1 MKTSFCF
8 ISALLLLVA
17 GCREQQ
23 APNIVEPARKAP
35 GSLLKTP
42 FNHERISYTVTT
54 RVISDAPVVL
64 GLDGEFQSM
73 SSQSILASTEGI
85 DEECYIE
92 GTVENGDEYTL
103 YIEKR
108 RGIGSQVRQMFGPS
122 ALNIDPTLESEEV
135 HSVTYNKGELIFKN
149 AAGSEVGRQ
158 TIGNVVDSMEIKTGL
173 IPHYPLQ
180 ELPPEGKVTADFFR
194 SLGKP
199 VVEIEGG
206 NFSVTESVFGN
217 ELVTIFE
224 GSTGNVLR
232 STIRQGSQPVMEVTF
247 EYGEANGASYISRQE
262 NTRYDYFDNRVVT
275 TRSTTSISNFSAERY

>member
-1 MKTSFCF
+1 MKTSFRF

-64 GLDGEFQSM
+64 GLDGAFQNM

-108 RGIGSQVRQMFGPS
+108 RGIGSQVRQMFSPS
-122 ALNIDPTLESEEV
+122 AMNIDPALENEAV
-135 HSVTYNKGELIFKN
+135 HSITYNRGELIFKN

-158 TIGNVVDSMEIKTGL
+158 TIGNVVDSMEIRTGL

-180 ELPPEGKVTADFFR
+180 ELPPEVSESQSWR
-194 SLGKP
+194 S
-199 VVEIEGG
+199 
-206 NFSVTESVFGN
+206 
-217 ELVTIFE
+217 
-224 GSTGNVLR
+224 R
-232 STIRQGSQPVMEVTF
+232 
-247 EYGEANGASYISRQE
+247 AAISP
-262 NTRYDYFDNRVVT
+262 
-275 TRSTTSISNFSAERY
+275 